1 MASISALKFLKFLL
15 LLAVL
20 NIVSSKYRSA
30 FYKQVGN
37 TTDDAALDLTKFHGC
52 SMDDDC
58 DVVTVPNKEGNES
71 ALVYKKVQQTYSTCN
86 EIREAGWRKSDI
98 YDLTLPNGEILRV
111 YCDMV
116 TADQGWI
123 LMQQKTD
130 NDTSFSRSWDEYKAG
145 FGDFKTNFWI
155 GLTNLHLFTRTKPRK
170 ILFEGN
176 MINGNSFIAIYHGMS
191 IGDESQN
198 FLLKTGRFIEE
209 ISTAYDSFTSCNGAP
224 FTTFDRDNDNDDSN
238 CAETYKGGWWYKG
251 GEAYCTYCSFNT
263 DNEPKWIGLKS
274 KVVLIRILVG

>member
-1 MASISALKFLKFLL
+1 MHGRRLLCKEIVRLAGIGEGRSGYDRMISRIGATSKVRNVTIWHWTETNGVR
-15 LLAVL
+15 VL
-20 NIVSSKYRSA
+20 RI
-30 FYKQVGN
+30 
-37 TTDDAALDLTKFHGC
+37 GC
-52 SMDDDC
+52 
-58 DVVTVPNKEGNES
+58 
-71 ALVYKKVQQTYSTCN
+71 
-86 EIREAGWRKSDI
+86 
-98 YDLTLPNGEILRV
+98 
-111 YCDMV
+111 
-116 TADQGWI
+116 
-123 LMQQKTD
+123 
-130 NDTSFSRSWDEYKAG
+130 
-145 FGDFKTNFWI
+145 TN
-155 GLTNLHLFTRTKPRK
+155 GLTGYGPDDN
-170 ILFEGN
+170 
-176 MINGNSFIAIYHGMS
+176 INGNSFIAIYHGMS